1 MELSIDVE
9 TYSDCPIK
17 YGAQRYVDDTTF
29 EILLFA
35 YSFDDEPVEVID
47 MRKDPLPERV
57 VDALYNKEITKTAFN
72 AAFEMLCLKST
83 SLMRITRTGN
93 VRRYLPCTVAYRLA
107 STMCLRL

>member
-9 TYSDCPIK
+9 TYCACPIK

-47 MRKDPLPERV
+47 MTKNPLPERV

-83 SLMRITRTGN
+83 SLMRTTRIGN
-93 VRRYLPCTVAYRLA
+93 VPLC
-107 STMCLRL
+107 

>member
-35 YSFDDEPVEVID
+35 HSFDDEPVEVID
-47 MRKDPLPERV
+47 MTKDPLPERV
-57 VDALYNKEITKTAFN
+57 VDALYNKEITKTYVNTKDKVNQTVGDIAFHS
-72 AAFEMLCLKST
+72 LK
-83 SLMRITRTGN
+83 N
-93 VRRYLPCTVAYRLA
+93 
-107 STMCLRL
+107 

>member
-47 MRKDPLPERV
+47 MTKNPLPERV
-57 VDALYNKEITKTAFN
+57 VDALYNTEIRRPPLTQHSKCCA
-72 AAFEMLCLKST
+72 LKNT
-83 SLMRITRTGN
+83 SLMRTIRTGN
-93 VRRYLPCTVAYRLA
+93 VPLY
-107 STMCLRL
+107 

>member
-47 MRKDPLPERV
+47 IHYPKGWW
-57 VDALYNKEITKTAFN
+57 T
-72 AAFEMLCLKST
+72 LC
-83 SLMRITRTGN
+83 ITRKLQ
-93 VRRYLPCTVAYRLA
+93 RPH
-107 STMCLRL
+107 STQHLKCCA